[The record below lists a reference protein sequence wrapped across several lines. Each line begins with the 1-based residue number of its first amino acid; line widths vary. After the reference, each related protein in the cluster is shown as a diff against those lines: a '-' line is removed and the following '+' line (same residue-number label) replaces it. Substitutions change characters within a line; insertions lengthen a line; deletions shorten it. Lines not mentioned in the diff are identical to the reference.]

1 MKEEILGCLKPLI
14 EQSVIDYVYWCD
26 VLMGYHSTPF
36 MKQEEWDGRSHGG
49 HIRYEHVITNQVVEA
64 PYGKMISCVDFD
76 VWFWLE
82 FVRTTSEYGVINEL
96 ISDDGV
102 TRSDLE
108 KVLAEVDI
116 AELLANRVFKLPE
129 INVGDV
135 IQLRLPYDKENLSNS
150 PNWSLKYYYE
160 HRFKDV
166 FWLLNGGVG
175 GSLPDVFGGIE
186 TRVIDVK
193 RNEDRVIET
202 LITDLLSITMPM
214 AFQRH
219 EFEVLSAE
227 HKYKKDTQ
235 VALAIEE
242 LACFENGSR
251 KGIFNPAERELNQIK
266 VVQNYFIKRYQE

>member
-1 MKEEILGCLKPLI
+1 
-14 EQSVIDYVYWCD
+14 
-26 VLMGYHSTPF
+26 MGYHSTPF

-135 IQLRLPYDKENLSNS
+135 IQLRFPYVKENLSNS
-150 PNWSLKYYYE
+150 LNWSLKYYYE

-193 RNEDRVIET
+193 RNEDGVIET

-219 EFEVLSAE
+219 ELEVLSAE

-251 KGIFNPAERELNQIK
+251 KGVFNPAERELNQIK